1 MSGDES
7 IGTFG
12 NMLVLLVTRKQR
24 MRTVT
29 NVFIAN
35 LALADLAV
43 CVFSIPIS
51 LAYTSLGYWPFG
63 QVLCQTMPYLQGV
76 TVCASVGTLTAIA
89 CDRFIVIV
97 YPTKRKLKISQTWM
111 SIAFIWGLSAV
122 VTIPVNLHSEV
133 VDDNVEGI
141 NRSFCM
147 EIWPSRVSQLT
158 YAMIVFLVLF
168 LLPLCAMSIMYAA
181 IIYKLKKLHP
191 TQQATL
197 RTHKKVVKML
207 VVVIVTFAVC
217 WIPYHVTFLYY
228 DILKYDS
235 ATRSTEELT
244 NLVLFIQWLM
254 YANSAC
260 NPIVYAVCNL
270 NYRKEFIHMLKCSCN
285 S

>member
-1 MSGDES
+1 MSEMVGNFTSDNKTMTDSYDDSENS
-7 IGTFG
+7 ALKVLHLLSYVAICLIGTFG

-51 LAYTSLGYWPFG
+51 LAYASLGYWPFG
-63 QVLCQTMPYLQGV
+63 QVLCKTMPYLQGV

-97 YPTKRKLKISQTWM
+97 FPTKRKLKISHTWM
-111 SIAFIWGLSAV
+111 SIAFIWGLSAM

-133 VDDNVEGI
+133 VNDTEDGI
-141 NRSFCM
+141 NRTFCM

-181 IIYKLKKLHP
+181 IIFKLKKLHP
-191 TQQATL
+191 TQQGNLFYFIITL
-197 RTHKKVVKML
+197 
-207 VVVIVTFAVC
+207 
-217 WIPYHVTFLYY
+217 
-228 DILKYDS
+228 IL
-235 ATRSTEELT
+235 
-244 NLVLFIQWLM
+244 
-254 YANSAC
+254 
-260 NPIVYAVCNL
+260 
-270 NYRKEFIHMLKCSCN
+270 
-285 S
+285 